1 MNIDPNWI
9 ASYGLRI
16 FEVIGVLAFALSGAL
31 EAARKKFDVVGVVFV
46 AFITAFGGGTLRD
59 VLLDRRPFFWMQE
72 EFWIWIIIGFAGL
85 LPIVLK
91 SSHISVTQ
99 KAMQIPDAVGLG
111 IFSAAGTSIALSAN
125 YSALTAVMM
134 GVISAVVGGLIRDVL
149 VNEIPTVLND
159 HRPYATLAFA
169 GSWLVV
175 LFTQFR
181 VDANLSVFVSASV
194 IILLRGLTLKFGWRL
209 PRLNLGNHK

>member
-9 ASYGLRI
+9 TSYGLRI
-16 FEVIGVLAFALSGAL
+16 FEVVGVLAFALSGAL
-31 EAARKKFDVVGVVFV
+31 EAARKKFDVVGVVFI
-46 AFITAFGGGTLRD
+46 AFVTSFGGGTLRD
-59 VLLDRRPFFWMQE
+59 VLLDRRPFFWIQE
-72 EFWIWIIIGFAGL
+72 EFWIWIIIGFTAL
-85 LPIVLK
+85 LPLVVK
-91 SSHISVTQ
+91 SSHVSLTQ
-99 KAMQIPDAVGLG
+99 KAMQIPDAIGLG
-111 IFSAAGTSIALSAN
+111 VFSATGTSIALSAN
-125 YSALTAVMM
+125 YSPLTAVMM

-175 LFTQFR
+175 LLAQFD
-181 VDANLSVFVSASV
+181 VDENLSVFISASV

-209 PRLNLGNHK
+209 PRLNLGNNK